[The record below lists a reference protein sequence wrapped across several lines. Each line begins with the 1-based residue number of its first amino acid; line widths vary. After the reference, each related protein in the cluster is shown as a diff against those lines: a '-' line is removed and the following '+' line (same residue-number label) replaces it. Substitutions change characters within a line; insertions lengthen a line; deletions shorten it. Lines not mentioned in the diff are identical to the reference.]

1 MYDSLEANVYE
12 DKTKKLVR
20 KKILQ
25 TKRFTGFLGLLTAMA
40 GVEKIVGYMSSK
52 KIQLTFLCC
61 YKLVQDHLEI
71 FFNAVR

>member
-1 MYDSLEANVYE
+1 MYDSLEATVFDE
-12 DKTKKLVR
+12 KSKKLMR
-20 KKILQ
+20 KKILK
-25 TKRFTGFLGLLTAMA
+25 TKRFTGFLGLLTAMEA
-40 GVEKIVGYMSSK
+40 VQRIIGYMHSK